1 MTAGPEV
8 APATGSTPALPA
20 DLDLEQ
26 LYQQAPCGYL
36 VLAEDHTISAVNDTF
51 LHWTGHHREDLV
63 GTRFDALLPVGDRIL
78 FSTHCLPQL
87 AVIGAVGEIVIDVLG
102 TGGVRRPALL
112 TAARTPATD
121 GVPASTRVIVFSAHE
136 RRRYEQELIAALHR
150 AEESDDRRAGAE
162 AELRFLAHHDPLTG
176 LLNRSGLLA
185 EADALGGPGAGP
197 SALLIDLDGFKAVN
211 DSLGHAAGDELLVVV
226 ARRLRAA
233 VRESAVLA
241 RPAGDEFVL
250 LEVFADPA
258 DVEPL
263 VERLIGALSAPV
275 LVHGVEVVVSASIG
289 VAVGAGADDT
299 LEDLLRR
306 ADLAMY
312 RAKAR
317 GRNRWEQYDPSST
330 DPAVGRLQLLGDL
343 RRGVVAG
350 ELRLHYQPRVEVRTG
365 VLAGVE
371 ALVRWNHPTRG
382 LLPPSAFIE
391 AAEESGLIRT
401 LGAWVIDEAIAQAV
415 RWQAEDPHAA
425 PVEMAV
431 NLSARQLADP
441 ALVGAVTG
449 ALARHRLDPSLL
461 VLEITET
468 ALMGDPAGALATL
481 SELRAL
487 GVGLAVDDFGT
498 GYSSLTYLKHFP
510 IDELKI
516 DRSFVAGLGTDH
528 GDSAIVASCI
538 QLAHALGLRAVA
550 EGVETET
557 QRLALLDLGCDLAQ
571 GYHYAAPLAA
581 DVLRSWSR
589 ALSR

>member
-1 MTAGPEV
+1 M
-8 APATGSTPALPA
+8 TGSAGSA
-20 DLDLEQ
+20 ALDLEQ

-36 VLAEDHTISAVNDTF
+36 VLADDHTVTAVNDTF
-51 LHWTGHHREDLV
+51 LHWTGHLREDLV
-63 GTRFDALLPVGDRIL
+63 GARFDRLLPVGDRIL
-78 FSTHCLPQL
+78 WATHCLPQL
-87 AVIGAVGEIVIDVLG
+87 AGAGAVGEIVIDVLG
-102 TGGVRRPALL
+102 TGGVRRAALL
-112 TAARTPATD
+112 TAARTPATATT
-121 GVPASTRVIVFSAHE
+121 PASTRVIVFSAHE
-136 RRRYEQELIAALHR
+136 RRRYEQELVTALHR
-150 AEESDDRRAGAE
+150 AEQSEAQRASAE
-162 AELRFLAHHDPLTG
+162 ADLRFLAHHDPLTG
-176 LLNRSGLLA
+176 LLNRAGLFA
-185 EADALGGPGAGP
+185 RVGDRGAAGTGACTGL
-197 SALLIDLDGFKAVN
+197 SALFIDLDGFKAVN
-211 DSLGHAAGDELLVVV
+211 DSLGHAAGDELLAVV
-226 ARRLRAA
+226 AGRLRAA

-250 LEVFADPA
+250 LEAFADPD

-263 VERLIGALSAPV
+263 AERLLGSLSAPV
-275 LVHGVEVVVSASIG
+275 VVHGVEVVVSVSIG
-289 VAVGAGADDT
+289 AAAGEGPEDT

-317 GRNRWEQYDPSST
+317 GRNRWERHDPSVV
-330 DPAVGRLQLLGDL
+330 DPAVGRLQLLEDL
-343 RRGVVAG
+343 RHGLGAG

-371 ALVRWNHPTRG
+371 ALVRWEHPTRG
-382 LLPPSAFIE
+382 LLPPSEFIE
-391 AAEESGLIRT
+391 VAEESGLIRG
-401 LGAWVIDEAIAQAV
+401 LGAWILDEAVGQAV
-415 RWQAEDPHAA
+415 RWQREDPDAA

-441 ALVGAVTG
+441 ALVDVVTG
-449 ALARHRLDPSLL
+449 ALARHRFDPSLL

-468 ALMGDPAGALATL
+468 ALMGEPEAALSTL
-481 SELRAL
+481 TALRAL

-498 GYSSLTYLKHFP
+498 GYSSLTYLKQFP

-516 DRSFVAGLGTDH
+516 DRSFVGGLGTDP

-557 QRLALLDLGCDLAQ
+557 QRLALADLGCDLAQ
-571 GYHYAAPLAA
+571 GYHYARPLPA
-581 DVLRSWSR
+581 DALRAWSP